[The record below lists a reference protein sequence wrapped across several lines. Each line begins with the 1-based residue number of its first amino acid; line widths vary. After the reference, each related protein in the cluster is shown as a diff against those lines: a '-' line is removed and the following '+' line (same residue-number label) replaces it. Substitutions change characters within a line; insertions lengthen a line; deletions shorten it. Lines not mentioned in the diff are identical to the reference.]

1 MYCRMYYHVI
11 ELDGK
16 CICILKYR
24 YTLTLVCSQHGGVA
38 SQSKASC
45 SSVCSS
51 NSLKQSKQVS
61 GLFTMGST
69 LALQHPGR
77 TEKHL
82 RGSHNIMRMITSAG
96 WRRRSPNS
104 VAVTVSCMDTKSA
117 KQQNNGNILGF
128 LHWRFASGNGNRMV
142 TYIHFFFLNLFWQ
155 LIKHVYNR
163 AWFALNRSTAT
174 VDTCC
179 SHKSNCNEV
188 SEGFWHSTRNI
199 QLDLRVL
206 WKCIS
211 SAMGHFRSFHGCMKR
226 CPKWGALDGGS
237 AAWAFQVLTGR
248 TDPVHYVA
256 CLGPMIRWWIG
267 G

>member
-11 ELDGK
+11 ELNGK

-128 LHWRFASGNGNRMV
+128 LH
-142 TYIHFFFLNLFWQ
+142 
-155 LIKHVYNR
+155 
-163 AWFALNRSTAT
+163 
-174 VDTCC
+174 
-179 SHKSNCNEV
+179 
-188 SEGFWHSTRNI
+188 
-199 QLDLRVL
+199 
-206 WKCIS
+206 
-211 SAMGHFRSFHGCMKR
+211 
-226 CPKWGALDGGS
+226 
-237 AAWAFQVLTGR
+237 
-248 TDPVHYVA
+248 
-256 CLGPMIRWWIG
+256 
-267 G
+267 